1 MRLPLH
7 EWTAALLAWNT
18 QVKQANKQNQHERK
32 PSRWAGTVPRE
43 VAIGGRW
50 WHRYLWRSWQL

>member
-18 QVKQANKQNQHERK
+18 QVKQANKQNKHERK
-32 PSRWAGTVPRE
+32 QAGGPGLYLEKSRLADVDDTGICDAV
-43 VAIGGRW
+43 GN
-50 WHRYLWRSWQL
+50 